1 MLKTALCIQMLKI
14 LFSRDVVS
22 IKELADEL
30 ETNPRNIPEYRN
42 EQEAA
47 GYVIEAVR
55 GRYGGYRLKKGS
67 ILPAVRL
74 TEDEKKSMV
83 EALDYLSQCATF
95 SSVSAYKSAM
105 GKIIMS

>member
-42 EQEAA
+42 E
-47 GYVIEAVR
+47 
-55 GRYGGYRLKKGS
+55 
-67 ILPAVRL
+67 
-74 TEDEKKSMV
+74 
-83 EALDYLSQCATF
+83 
-95 SSVSAYKSAM
+95 
-105 GKIIMS
+105 